1 MRLFPL
7 KFSPGINRDQTN
19 YSGEGG
25 WFAGDRIR
33 FFSGFPQKL
42 GGWVRASQLSFL
54 GVCREMLNWITSF
67 SDNLL
72 GLGTN
77 NKVYIEA
84 GGTFYDITP
93 LRATFIAPD
102 TTNCLATTAGSSRVI
117 VNIVNHG
124 AIEGDFVTISGVS
137 GSIGGIPEAYFNQEF
152 NVIQILDLAL
162 APDPDKFEIDVGELK
177 PGEYTQVGTQVNVVV
192 NQHGFVPGNTVFINA
207 LTGGT
212 PSGPFVVLASPAP
225 TTDTFSYTSSTSL
238 NISGTLTARIAASTT
253 VGAGGGAGISAEFQI
268 NVGFA
273 LQTEGYGWG
282 TSFWGRG
289 AWGSGSDVPVLFE
302 ARTWWMDNFDNDF
315 IFNIAN
321 GPIYY
326 WARGVN
332 AVPDFSVRGI
342 LLSDLP
348 GASDVPDLVGQIL
361 ISQNDKHVIAFG
373 STPFGGGDFDPLL
386 IRWATQDD
394 PAMWTPMVTNSA
406 GFLRVSRG
414 SRIVRGLPTRQ
425 EILVWTDSH
434 LYSLQF
440 LGTTDVFGIQEY
452 ADNISI
458 ISPRSVATASNV
470 TYWMGID
477 KFYMYT
483 GRVETLPCTVRNYV
497 FDDFNFGQSF
507 QVIAGTNEGYNEIW
521 WFYPSKDSVVNNRY
535 VIFNHLEKIWYYGT
549 LDRTAWLDSPVRE
562 FPQATSYDVNTGL
575 SVLYQHENGTNDDG
589 LPMQAF
595 IESNDFDIDSG
606 DKFILSKRIIP
617 DINFNAS
624 DLIENP
630 TPSALF
636 TVKFR
641 NFPGSF
647 SREDPNDTQPVVES
661 DVGQFTEQIF
671 VRARARQM
679 ALKVSSN
686 HLGVQWQLGTPR
698 LEGKEDGR
706 R

>member
-7 KFSPGINRDQTN
+7 RFKPGINRDQTN

-25 WFAGDRIR
+25 WFAGDKIR

-42 GGWVRASQLSFL
+42 GGWVKASQLSFL
-54 GVCREMLNWITSF
+54 GVCRQMLNWVTSY

-72 GLGTN
+72 GIGTN
-77 NKVYIEA
+77 NKVYLEA
-84 GGTFYDITP
+84 GGSFYDITP
-93 LRATFIAPD
+93 IRATFISPNTD
-102 TTNCLATTAGSSRVI
+102 NCFATTAGSSTV
-117 VNIVNHG
+117 VVSIVNHG
-124 AIEGDFVTISGVS
+124 AIQNDFVTFSGVS
-137 GSIGGIPEAYFNQEF
+137 GAIGGIPEAYFNQEF
-152 NVIQILDLAL
+152 TVNEILDINL
-162 APDPDKFEIDVGELK
+162 APDPDKFEIVVGDLK
-177 PGEYTQVGTQVNVVV
+177 PGEYTQIGTQVDAVV
-192 NQHGFVPGNTVFINA
+192 NQHGFVPGNTVFINV
-207 LTGGT
+207 LTGGS
-212 PSGPFVVLASPAP
+212 PSGPFVVLANPPP
-225 TTDTFSYTSSTSL
+225 TADTFSFTSSTSL
-238 NISGTLTARIAASTT
+238 NVAGTLTARIAATTT
-253 VGAGGGAGISAEFQI
+253 VGSGGGTAIQAEFQI
-268 NVGFA
+268 NVGFD

-282 TSFWGRG
+282 TSTWGRG

-302 ARTWWMDNFDNDF
+302 ARTWWMDNFDNDMV
-315 IFNIAN
+315 FNINN

-326 WARGVN
+326 WIRGVN
-332 AVPDFSVRGI
+332 AIPDFSVRAI

-348 GASDVPDLVGQIL
+348 GAADVPDQAGQIL
-361 ISQNDKHVIAFG
+361 ISQNDKHLLAFG
-373 STPFGGGDFDPLL
+373 ATPFGGGDLDPLL

-394 PAMWTPMVTNSA
+394 PGMWTPMVTNSA

-414 SRIVRGLPTRQ
+414 SRIVRALPTRQ

-440 LGTTDVFGIQEY
+440 LGTADVFGLQEY

-458 ISPRSVATASNV
+458 ISSRAVATASNV

-483 GRVETLPCTVRNYV
+483 GRVETLPCTLRNFV

-521 WFYPSKDSVVNNRY
+521 WFYPSKDSTVNNRY
-535 VIFNHLEKIWYYGT
+535 VVYNHLEQIWYYGN
-549 LDRTAWLDSPVRE
+549 LPRTAWLDSPVRE
-562 FPQATSYDVNTGL
+562 FPQATEYNIETGR
-575 SVLYQHENGTNDDG
+575 SFLYQHENGSNADG
-589 LPMQAF
+589 LPMISF
-595 IESNDFDIDSG
+595 VESNDFDIDSG
-606 DKFILSKRIIP
+606 DRFILSKRIIP
-617 DINFNAS
+617 DVSFNAS
-624 DLIENP
+624 NLIENP
-630 TPSALF
+630 NPAVNFS
-636 TVKFR
+636 VKFR

-661 DVGQFTEQIF
+661 QVGQFTEQIF

-679 ALKVSSN
+679 ALKVSSAD
-686 HLGVQWQLGTPR
+686 LGVQWQLGTPR